1 MYILKLKESIYKTL
15 YHSLSAATT
24 TDSKVLVMEAMLN
37 LMQATFVVLQSSP
50 SLDEQTLFTGQ
61 ETFHTLY
68 TYYFKENMEVGL

>member
-1 MYILKLKESIYKTL
+1 MTL
-15 YHSLSAATT
+15 YHSLSATT

-61 ETFHTLY
+61 ETFQALY
-68 TYYFKENMEVGL
+68 TSYFKENIMEVLFKTH